1 MEAFMKKNT
10 FVKILFI
17 AISIFALVFSL
28 ILLIDNVTSCIESL
42 KHLKQLE
49 EYNELQK
56 IYIRHYV
63 IYPSFSFF
71 LAILFFLV
79 INVKGL
85 RFVTESLI
93 EKISKKKKENRKA
106 KLEREIAQKQA
117 ELNELT
123 NEPKIE

>member
-1 MEAFMKKNT
+1 MKKNT

-93 EKISKKKKENRKA
+93 VTISKKKKENRKA
-106 KLEREIAQKQA
+106 KLEREINKKQA
-117 ELNELT
+117 ELDEIT
-123 NEPKIE
+123 NAQKKE

>member
-1 MEAFMKKNT
+1 MKKNT